1 MKKLTKN
8 QFDQALRKGH
18 GRALLHVEEH
28 GIGKY
33 LPLLEQAC
41 LTNYVYDPQ
50 IEGSRFEW
58 LHELIVAYGKKSHFL
73 NLIKEHLPQSTNYN
87 DVDQLAGIAECF
99 ADHGDRELVDTLY
112 ENFEKFYVE
121 YKDSA
126 LIGSELVHIDG
137 FEALGFTAKIIA
149 KHDIS
154 EKDQDIWF
162 YKYCCMDL
170 GKKRVDAFLSKIPE
184 CKLWHKKIKADFKEY
199 FDHGSSISK
208 PAPNLDEVVNWLDNA
223 ENAKRPNLLKFAKI
237 ASKADLHFL
246 YKRMQK
252 CTGTQSLWRHL
263 QIFGSVP
270 PPNLDNF
277 LFTLAKSKIE
287 YRIRMSAFTALA
299 QIKSRRIRQFA
310 FDIIKQ
316 DPKSIFDSAFELFR
330 KNYMKGDS
338 KFIEEAL
345 RTSKNPEDLHSVG
358 LDLIALFDITDDK
371 SFFNCA
377 MWVYENTPCSFCRF
391 SAVGTLY
398 DWKLLPKEIQAE
410 CRFDSFDETRDL
422 CKKRFQSRS

>member
-18 GRALLHVEEH
+18 GRALMHVKEH
-28 GIGKY
+28 GIGDY

-50 IEGSRFEW
+50 IEGGRFEW
-58 LHELIVAYGKKSHFL
+58 LHELIVASGTNGHFL
-73 NLIKEHLPQSTNYN
+73 KLINENLHKCTKYN

-99 ADHGDRELVDTLY
+99 ADHGDRELVETLY
-112 ENFEKFYVE
+112 KNFEKFYIE
-121 YKDSA
+121 FNDSA
-126 LIGSELVHIDG
+126 LIGSELVYLDG
-137 FEALGFTAKIIA
+137 FEALSFTAKIIA

-154 EKDQDIWF
+154 KKDQDIWF

-170 GKKRVDAFLSKIPE
+170 GKKRVDAFLSKILE
-184 CKLWHKKIKADFKEY
+184 CKLWHKKIKADFNEY

-208 PAPNLDEVVNWLDNA
+208 PAPNLDEVINWLDNS
-223 ENAKRPNLLKFAKI
+223 ENSKRPNLLKFAKT
-237 ASKADLHFL
+237 ASKADLQFL

-252 CTGTQSLWRHL
+252 STGTQSLWRHL

-277 LFTLAKSKIE
+277 LFGLAKSKIE
-287 YRIRMSAFTALA
+287 SRIRIRAFTALA
-299 QIKSRRIRQFA
+299 QIKTKRVRQFA
-310 FDIIKQ
+310 FDIIND
-316 DPKSIFDSAFELFR
+316 DPKSIFYGALELFR
-330 KNYMKGDS
+330 KNYKQGDIE
-338 KFIEEAL
+338 FIENSL
-345 RTSKNPEDLHSVG
+345 RLSKDSWERHNVG
-358 LDLIALFDITDDK
+358 LDLIALFGITDDK
-371 SFFNCA
+371 AFFNCA

-410 CRFDSFDETRDL
+410 CRFDSYDETRDL
-422 CKKRFQSRS
+422 CKKRFQLRS